1 MGLFKPDYE
10 KPQATEWYY
19 SEKGRKAYEKVDE
32 LFKWKHDKFSKTWYF
47 YYYLLSL
54 PNIKKLAENKVPA
67 KIMALAKVMVWLDD
81 LVITDAYGHKE
92 PAPWVGWQNILDKR
106 KNVFLDFAS
115 RLNHKLPNT
124 TTINLIVTLCVDT
137 NVDFDGEDSWLFD
150 ADFWSAP
157 DDICYEE
164 FIKKLN
170 SFENLHLN
178 NIREVMIDDGTAC
191 YET

>member
-54 PNIKKLAENKVPA
+54 PNIKELIEKKIRVHVLAF
-67 KIMALAKVMVWLDD
+67 AKVMVWLDE
-81 LVITDAYGHKE
+81 LEYTDVYGYKKQT
-92 PAPWVGWQNILDKR
+92 AWCGWPNILDKE
-106 KNVFLDFAS
+106 KNVFLNFVT
-115 RLNHKLPNT
+115 RLNHQLFNAT
-124 TTINLIVTLCVDT
+124 IINLIVTLCVDA

-178 NIREVMIDDGTAC
+178 HIRKVMIDDVTAC
-191 YET
+191 FET